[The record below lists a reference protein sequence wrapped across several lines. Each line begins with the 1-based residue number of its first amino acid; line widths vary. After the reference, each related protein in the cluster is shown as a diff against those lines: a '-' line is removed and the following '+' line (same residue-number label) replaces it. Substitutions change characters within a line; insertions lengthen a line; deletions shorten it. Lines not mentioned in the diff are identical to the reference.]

1 MRGTCRPG
9 ASMVVASTRRRR
21 SSGAGRGG
29 ALPLHAMR
37 VLAVAVALPRVASES
52 ECPAGSIASTT
63 GVAACC
69 PARCG
74 RCGGKNCDQLADGPQ
89 SCCAAYIQ
97 KVGRT
102 CNGTNPPCI
111 PGQHGGEKPRFA
123 HAARLAQN
131 HAGPNEDDFTAAS
144 RPSFTVLL
152 WGCSMALWPQILERV
167 SSRVDGE
174 LSSYVLNIHGE
185 TRRFVRAVYS
195 QDGKMSRYVYAHDVL
210 PSACGGKRT
219 CHELLE
225 VKTAALEHCPMEVL
239 VVDFTPCDTAW
250 WAQRHRHASSPGSA
264 HGSAFAP
271 AEHAAS
277 ALKADVRKVF
287 APQLPKLV
295 PVCERHV
302 DGCVLT
308 ADKTPAWALTIHGS
322 ANARETE
329 GLRAVLSNFS
339 RGSRAFA
346 RVLSTPST
354 PPNATS
360 ELYCSLNR

>member
-52 ECPAGSIASTT
+52 ECPAGSIASIT
-63 GVAACC
+63 GHAACC

-74 RCGGKNCDQLADGPQ
+74 RCGGKNCDQLADGRQ

-102 CNGTNPPCI
+102 CDGTNPPCI

-144 RPSFTVLL
+144 RPSFTALL
-152 WGCSMALWPQILERV
+152 WGCSKALWPQILERV

-174 LSSYVLNIHGE
+174 LSSYVLKIHGE
-185 TRRFVRAVYS
+185 TGRFVRAVYG
-195 QDGKMSRYVYAHDVL
+195 QDSNYVAGHR
-210 PSACGGKRT
+210 ACHK
-219 CHELLE
+219 LLKE
-225 VKTAALEHCPMEVL
+225 KAIALEHCPMEVL

-264 HGSAFAP
+264 HGSAFDRTAQQ
-271 AEHAAS
+271 AAH
-277 ALKADVRKVF
+277 ALKNDVRQVF
-287 APQLPKLV
+287 APELP
-295 PVCERHV
+295 ERV
-302 DGCVLT
+302 GS

-322 ANARETE
+322 VNAQETE

-339 RGSRAFA
+339 RGSSSVNASA
-346 RVLSTPST
+346 RVLSTPSP

-360 ELYCSLNR
+360 ELPNTTYC

>member
-1 MRGTCRPG
+1 MRTCRPG

-52 ECPAGSIASTT
+52 ECPAGSIASIT
-63 GVAACC
+63 GAAACC

-123 HAARLAQN
+123 HAARLAHTARLAQN
-131 HAGPNEDDFTAAS
+131 HAGPNEDDLTAAS

-195 QDGKMSRYVYAHDVL
+195 QDRPNSGQRK
-210 PSACGGKRT
+210 
-219 CHELLE
+219 LLE
-225 VKTAALEHCPMEVL
+225 VKTASLEHCPMEVL

-250 WAQRHRHASSPGSA
+250 GAQRHRHASSPGSA

-287 APQLPKLV
+287 APQLPTLV

-339 RGSRAFA
+339 RGGRAFA

>member
-1 MRGTCRPG
+1 M
-9 ASMVVASTRRRR
+9 
-21 SSGAGRGG
+21 
-29 ALPLHAMR
+29 HAMR
-37 VLAVAVALPRVASES
+37 VLAVAVALPRVASEW
-52 ECPAGSIASTT
+52 ECPAGSIASIT
-63 GVAACC
+63 GHAACC

-74 RCGGKNCDQLADGPQ
+74 RCGGKDCDQLADGPQ

-174 LSSYVLNIHGE
+174 LSSYVLNFHGE

-195 QDGKMSRYVYAHDVL
+195 QDRWMLTRRK
-210 PSACGGKRT
+210 
-219 CHELLE
+219 LLE
-225 VKTAALEHCPMEVL
+225 VKMASLEHCPMEVL

-271 AEHAAS
+271 AEHAAV

-287 APQLPKLV
+287 APQLPKRV
-295 PVCERHV
+295 PV
-302 DGCVLT
+302 
-308 ADKTPAWALTIHGS
+308 WAAEAQT
-322 ANARETE
+322 
-329 GLRAVLSNFS
+329 LRARL
-339 RGSRAFA
+339 
-346 RVLSTPST
+346 P
-354 PPNATS
+354 
-360 ELYCSLNR
+360 